1 MPNIAYTY
9 NTLIAAL
16 QEWPV
21 HSNARYMAQLPYIVG
36 LGERRLW
43 GDLNI
48 EELDVTDKT
57 SVQAVIAQNSVAK
70 PANVI
75 QVRMAGWL
83 VAGKYKDME
92 LRSMDYCQNI
102 SNGPPGLPLYF
113 AELDTANIF
122 VAPAPDVAYQAV
134 YRMIAP
140 PTDVLSPTTPM
151 STTWLSRAAG
161 DALLAAC
168 LAEAEQFI
176 KADDRYQDYIGKYN
190 NELLPRI
197 RAEIRNS
204 IRRGDRTPL
213 MPAATVA
220 Q

>member
-1 MPNIAYTY
+1 MPNIAFTY

-21 HSNARYMAQLPYIVG
+21 HKNPRYLAYLPTLVG

-57 SVQAVIAQNSVAK
+57 SVQASIGQNNVGK

-92 LRSMDYCQNI
+92 LRSMDYCQNF
-102 SNGPPGLPLYF
+102 SNGPPGLPLYY
-113 AELDTANIF
+113 AEVDPATIF
-122 VAPAPDVAYQAV
+122 VSPTPDVAYQAV
-134 YRMIAP
+134 YRMIAA
-140 PTDVLSPTTPM
+140 PTDVLSPTSPM
-151 STTWLSRAAG
+151 TTTWLSRAAP
-161 DALLAAC
+161 DALLSAC

-176 KADDRYQDYIGKYN
+176 KADDRYQDYIGKYT
-190 NELLPRI
+190 NELLPRL
-197 RAEIRNS
+197 RAELRNS
-204 IRRGDRTPL
+204 IRRGDRSPL
-213 MPAATVA
+213 MPSASVA